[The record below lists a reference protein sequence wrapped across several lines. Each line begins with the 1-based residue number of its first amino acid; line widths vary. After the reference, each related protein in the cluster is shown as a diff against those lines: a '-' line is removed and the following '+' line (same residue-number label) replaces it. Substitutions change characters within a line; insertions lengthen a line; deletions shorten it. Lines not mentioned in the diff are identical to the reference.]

1 MDNFVPFINREQ
13 CCKIWLCDILYIMQE
28 GRMTNIVTE
37 KETFCSYSKIKHF
50 EQYLDM
56 DRRFY
61 YCLKSIV
68 INFQQVSVMKG
79 QTIYFKNGD
88 KISLGRQNYV
98 RTKQAFAAYLLQQKQ
113 EGKPAGNPAGK

>member
-1 MDNFVPFINREQ
+1 M
-13 CCKIWLCDILYIMQE
+13 YIMQE

-113 EGKPAGNPAGK
+113 EGKPAGK

>member
-13 CCKIWLCDILYIMQE
+13 CCKIWLCDIMHIMQE

-37 KETFCSYSKIKHF
+37 KETFCSYKKIKSF

-56 DRRFY
+56 DGRFY

-68 INFQQVSVMKG
+68 INFQQVSVMKD
-79 QTIYFKNGD
+79 QTIYFKN
-88 KISLGRQNYV
+88 
-98 RTKQAFAAYLLQQKQ
+98 
-113 EGKPAGNPAGK
+113 EGGQYARHIMLML